1 MSTLKYLSVILVGLT
16 AALCEAEITIAE
28 PLPDKQLEHPSAPSG
43 ATPSEIALK
52 VEPLRLAIDLV
63 DGSHIIGVP
72 SIKTV
77 SIRTQ
82 YATIDIPFKQIRS
95 MKIGDN
101 HETASFELQNGD
113 KLTGVLNLEPMQLET
128 IFGHVSV
135 DVQHVR
141 SIRIRDFLRL
151 STSLRQ
157 GLVLWYSF
165 DRDEGNV
172 VTDKSGKNNHGKVHG
187 AKWTEKG
194 KAGRACK
201 FDGRGSSIELAD
213 DDSLDIGT
221 GSLTVLAWI
230 HTGAS
235 PGDSWMVV
243 DKGTSEAGTYYL
255 YSDGSSVRMTV
266 KSATKR
272 YDAVM
277 PDTDFPYN
285 QWVCVAGVYDESS
298 VKLFVDSTEIASA
311 SAPADLGSNT
321 RPVTIGKYQRGGY
334 QFSGIIDEVMIFNR
348 ALSKQEIKHLYNSH
362 K

>member
-1 MSTLKYLSVILVGLT
+1 MSILKYFSIILV
-16 AALCEAEITIAE
+16 ALVPAVCQAEIAIEALVPGERSESPSVSSDSTQE
-28 PLPDKQLEHPSAPSG
+28 PSS
-43 ATPSEIALK
+43 LK
-52 VEPLRLAIDLV
+52 VTPLSLAIDLV

-77 SIRTQ
+77 SVQTQ
-82 YATIDIPFKQIRS
+82 YATIDIPFKQILS
-95 MKIGDN
+95 MKIGDD
-101 HETASFELQNGD
+101 HETVSFELQNGD

-141 SIRIRDFLRL
+141 SIRVRDFKRL
-151 STSLRQ
+151 SASLRQ

-172 VTDKSGKNNHGKVHG
+172 VTDKSGKNNHGKVHR

-194 KAGRACK
+194 KAGGACK
-201 FDGRGSSIELAD
+201 FDGSGRSIELAD

-221 GSLTVLAWI
+221 GSFTVLAWI
-230 HTGAS
+230 HTGAA

-243 DKGTSEAGTYYL
+243 DKGTTEAGTYYL

-321 RPVTIGKYQRGGY
+321 RPVTIGKYQRAGY

-348 ALSKQEIKHLYNSH
+348 ALSKQEIKHLYNSQ